1 MYTLKSKLTLAALLA
16 AALLAGC
23 GGNDHV
29 QASVPTTPTTLDVA
43 QMLSF
48 INDLIA
54 NAGSNENS
62 DLVDV
67 NAITLVE
74 DDTADAAA
82 I

>member
-1 MYTLKSKLTLAALLA
+1 MYTLKSAFTLAAALTI
-16 AALLAGC
+16 ALLAGC

-29 QASVPTTPTTLDVA
+29 QASVPAPQTTLNAA

-48 INDLIA
+48 ISELI
-54 NAGSNENS
+54 NNGGSNENG
-62 DLVDV
+62 DQVDV
-67 NAITLVE
+67 NAFTLVE

>member
-1 MYTLKSKLTLAALLA
+1 MYTLKSKLTLATALT

-29 QASVPTTPTTLDVA
+29 QASVPAPQTTLNVA

-48 INDLIA
+48 IGELIA
-54 NAGSNENS
+54 NSGNNENG
-62 DLVDV
+62 DQVDV
-67 NAITLVE
+67 NTITLVE

>member
-1 MYTLKSKLTLAALLA
+1 M
-16 AALLAGC
+16 
-23 GGNDHV
+23 
-29 QASVPTTPTTLDVA
+29 QASVPTTPTTLNVA
-43 QMLSF
+43 QMLS
-48 INDLIA
+48 LISELIT
-54 NAGSNENS
+54 NSGSNENG